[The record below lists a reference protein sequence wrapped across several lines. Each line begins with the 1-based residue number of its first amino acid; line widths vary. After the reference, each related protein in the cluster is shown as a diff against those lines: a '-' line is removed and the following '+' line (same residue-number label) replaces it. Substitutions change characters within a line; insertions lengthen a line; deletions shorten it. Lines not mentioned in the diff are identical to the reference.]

1 MSVKIRCKVTIFF
14 LFSKSLWC
22 FLFSR
27 LFFLHITEGTPG
39 NGSRQG
45 KGANVGTCLAHLDTK
60 KSETMGQ
67 DDDER
72 DEEKTAS
79 GSGYQVGAYGLSN
92 GLREHI
98 GQYDE
103 GHEWK
108 AEYLPAQGCCSHTHH
123 FVLVSEESD
132 DGFGRDKSCNSADG
146 KEDRAALD
154 TEGEGFFYT
163 TVETCAITESAKWLE
178 SLSQT
183 DDDGIGEEGYS
194 GDNTHAGDGCV
205 SV

>member
-1 MSVKIRCKVTIFF
+1 MFF
-14 LFSKSLWC
+14 C
-22 FLFSR
+22 

-72 DEEKTAS
+72 DKEKTAS
-79 GSGYQVGAYGLSN
+79 GGGYQVGAYGLSN

-108 AEYLPAQGCCSHTHH
+108 ACIYQ
-123 FVLVSEESD
+123 
-132 DGFGRDKSCNSADG
+132 
-146 KEDRAALD
+146 RA
-154 TEGEGFFYT
+154 
-163 TVETCAITESAKWLE
+163 
-178 SLSQT
+178 
-183 DDDGIGEEGYS
+183 EGYKNCPKCRRKKKI
-194 GDNTHAGDGCV
+194 D
-205 SV
+205 

>member
-1 MSVKIRCKVTIFF
+1 MFF
-14 LFSKSLWC
+14 C
-22 FLFSR
+22 
-27 LFFLHITEGTPG
+27 LFFLHIAEGTPG

-79 GSGYQVGAYGLSN
+79 GGGYQVGAYGLSN

-108 AEYLPAQGCCSHTHH
+108 AE
-123 FVLVSEESD
+123 D
-132 DGFGRDKSCNSADG
+132 RKS
-146 KEDRAALD
+146 
-154 TEGEGFFYT
+154 
-163 TVETCAITESAKWLE
+163 V
-178 SLSQT
+178 
-183 DDDGIGEEGYS
+183 
-194 GDNTHAGDGCV
+194 V
-205 SV
+205 